1 LSLSEQLRDLP
12 TTTQQ
17 DKARSTWVRRW
28 YVM

>member
-12 TTTQQ
+12 TTSQQ